1 MKTENIIQQKSFV
14 FAVRIINACKYL
26 KKEKHEFIIAKQMLR
41 SGVSIGANVEEAIG
55 AQSKADFIHKLS
67 ISYKE
72 ARETLYWLRLLYAT
86 DYLDKE
92 MSESLIKDAEEI
104 CRIIGKIQI
113 TMKGV

>member
-1 MKTENIIQQKSFV
+1 
-14 FAVRIINACKYL
+14 
-26 KKEKHEFIIAKQMLR
+26 MLR
-41 SGVSIGANVEEAIG
+41 SGVPIGANVKEAIG
-55 AQSKADFIHKLS
+55 AKSKADFIHKLS

-72 ARETLYWLRLLYAT
+72 ARETLYWLRLPYVT